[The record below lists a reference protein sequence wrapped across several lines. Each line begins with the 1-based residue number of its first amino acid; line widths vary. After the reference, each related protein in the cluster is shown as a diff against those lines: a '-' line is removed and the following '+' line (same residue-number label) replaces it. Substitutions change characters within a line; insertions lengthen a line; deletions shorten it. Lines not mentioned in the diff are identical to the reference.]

1 MRYIYC
7 YVIITDSFVETYS
20 IVFDGR
26 SIFPFWSNIPQFIQ
40 KILSGYP
47 HVIKPKSA
55 VIHTYWLG
63 IRERNEKEAGEIWE
77 NKRDIEESVDIQLMG
92 M

>member
-7 YVIITDSFVETYS
+7 YVIITDSFVETFS

-40 KILSGYP
+40 QILSWYP

-55 VIHTYWLG
+55 VINSYWLY
-63 IRERNEKEAGEIWE
+63 RERIRDE
-77 NKRDIEESVDIQLMG
+77 NNRDIGEFIDI
-92 M
+92 